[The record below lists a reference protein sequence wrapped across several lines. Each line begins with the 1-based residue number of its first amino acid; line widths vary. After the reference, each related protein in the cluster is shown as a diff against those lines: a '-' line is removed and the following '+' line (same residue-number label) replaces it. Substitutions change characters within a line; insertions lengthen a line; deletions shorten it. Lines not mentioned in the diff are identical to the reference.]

1 MEITLEIL
9 EIALITEALKKYN
22 NIIIVS
28 FDGHKL
34 LTAYTSDNKIL
45 HFKYTGSDNMG
56 NIRIVEI

>member
-22 NIIIVS
+22 NIIMAS
-28 FDGHKL
+28 FNGHKL

-45 HFKYTGSDNMG
+45 NFKYAGSDNMG